1 MTTSTPRNQHYFR
14 KTTMTEKVKMKDM
27 IVIIPGITGSVL
39 QKDGQDIWA
48 VSGQA
53 IWQVLTNLGD
63 TIEQLKIDQD
73 DPEAESLGDGIQATA
88 LIQDTHLIPGLWK
101 IDGYTKTVRLIT
113 DNFDVVSGNIYT
125 DPDDKP
131 ANLYH
136 FPYDWRRDNRASA
149 KLLKKLLDK
158 RLKRWREATGA
169 EDAKVILLAHS
180 MGGLVSRYYLEVLEG
195 WRDCRALFTFGTP
208 YRGSVHAVNFLAN
221 GYKMLFGDLTEVLR
235 SFTSVYQL
243 LPIYEMVK
251 IGDNYLRIAEAD
263 NLPNI
268 VKTRAQD
275 ALKFHRE
282 IEDAVNKNRQDEIY
296 QNSFKTIPIAGIQQA
311 TLQSAELINGKLTVS
326 EKLPKILQNRPDL
339 ADGDGT
345 VPQVSAIP
353 IELSNSFNN
362 SFIAERHSSLQNHN
376 QILEDLKNRIQ
387 FNQSD
392 LASVRSSQTAISL
405 ALEDLYLTDE
415 AIAMRARVISTPGF
429 FSGKLHAKITSISHE
444 QPPINFDFEEQEQ
457 EWILAINELKPG
469 LYRVSVQT
477 ENTSEQAPSP
487 VHDIFEVVKQ

>member
-1 MTTSTPRNQHYFR
+1 
-14 KTTMTEKVKMKDM
+14 MTEKSKMKDM
-27 IVIIPGITGSVL
+27 VVIIPGITGSVL
-39 QKDGQDIWA
+39 QKNGQDIWA

-53 IWQVLTNLGD
+53 IWQALTNLGD

-73 DPEAESLGDGIQATA
+73 DPDAESLGDGIQATS

-101 IDGYTKTVRLIT
+101 IDGYTKTARLIT
-113 DNFDVVSGNIYT
+113 DNFDVTSGNIYT
-125 DPDDKP
+125 DSNDKP
-131 ANLYH
+131 ANFYH

-158 RLKRWREATGA
+158 RLKRWREASGA

-268 VKTRAQD
+268 VKSRAED

-282 IEDAVNKNRQDEIY
+282 IEDAVNKHRQDETY
-296 QNSFKTIPIAGIQQA
+296 HNSFKTIPIAGIQQA
-311 TLQSAELINGKLTVS
+311 TFQSAEFINGKLTVS

-362 SFIAERHSSLQNHN
+362 SFIAERHSSLQNQN
-376 QILEDLKNRIQ
+376 QILEDLKNRIK

-392 LASVRSSQTAISL
+392 LASVRASQTAISL
-405 ALEDLYLTDE
+405 ALDDLYLTDE

-429 FSGKLHAKITSISHE
+429 ISGKLHAKITSISHE
-444 QPPINFDFEEQEQ
+444 QPPINLDFHEQEQ
-457 EWILAINELKPG
+457 EWMLTIDDLKPG

-477 ENTSEQAPSP
+477 ENTSDQAPSP
-487 VHDIFEVVKQ
+487 VHDIFEVVKP